1 MCHYQQCFL
10 FNFSVPFAFFVNNLQ
25 IFADAVKGSGEKK
38 RYHIAQNLN
47 FNTGSLTNKP
57 KCLSLSHM
65 RRRATERMKE
75 SLHARLDVQVKGKT
89 WHNIRVN
96 YKAFLVKYKPE
107 DTSSV

>member
-1 MCHYQQCFL
+1 
-10 FNFSVPFAFFVNNLQ
+10 
-25 IFADAVKGSGEKK
+25 
-38 RYHIAQNLN
+38 
-47 FNTGSLTNKP
+47 
-57 KCLSLSHM
+57 M

-107 DTSSV
+107 DTSSVWLGLSPVFRDVFVKSALYC